1 MATQPRALGRTGQVA
16 FSVTILSTI
25 LAVVSVALTGPV
37 LGSVPVFGS
46 VPTVDGPP
54 PGPIPSEYRP
64 LSQKAPIPTPT
75 GVDRAIGRLTQD
87 PTVGALSMLVVDP
100 VTGKELF
107 AEKPTKRRTPASV
120 NKVLTAAAVLSSLGP
135 LYRTTTKVTRQS
147 DSVFLIGGGDPL
159 MSRTKGT
166 NSLKALAQA
175 TADKLLASGTKS
187 ITLTYDDSLF
197 TGPALGP
204 GWKSSYPKLG
214 VAAPVSALTVGAAR
228 VRSGASA
235 RVDDPAQQS
244 AQLFA
249 QRLKKK
255 GIAVRKIDRGKAPTV
270 SVGVASVQ
278 SETMAVAIDTMLTES
293 DNDVAEILAHLVGVR
308 VNGDGSF
315 FGSSRAMTSVLA
327 SNGVNAAGLRLA
339 DGSGLSTKNRVSASA
354 VAQVLTEMVRG
365 DQPEWASIATGLP
378 VAGRTG
384 TLEDRFDSKGTR
396 AGADVIR
403 AKTGSLTGVSSLAGT
418 VLDESGR
425 LLVFVMLGNDVPSV
439 YSARNTMDRIATKLA
454 KCGCT

>member
-1 MATQPRALGRTGQVA
+1 MA
-16 FSVTILSTI
+16 S
-25 LAVVSVALTGPV
+25 
-37 LGSVPVFGS
+37 
-46 VPTVDGPP
+46 
-54 PGPIPSEYRP
+54 
-64 LSQKAPIPTPT
+64 
-75 GVDRAIGRLTQD
+75 
-87 PTVGALSMLVVDP
+87 
-100 VTGKELF
+100 
-107 AEKPTKRRTPASV
+107 
-120 NKVLTAAAVLSSLGP
+120 
-135 LYRTTTKVTRQS
+135 
-147 DSVFLIGGGDPL
+147 
-159 MSRTKGT
+159 
-166 NSLKALAQA
+166 
-175 TADKLLASGTKS
+175 
-187 ITLTYDDSLF
+187 
-197 TGPALGP
+197 
-204 GWKSSYPKLG
+204 
-214 VAAPVSALTVGAAR
+214 
-228 VRSGASA
+228 
-235 RVDDPAQQS
+235 
-244 AQLFA
+244 
-249 QRLKKK
+249 
-255 GIAVRKIDRGKAPTV
+255 
-270 SVGVASVQ
+270 
-278 SETMAVAIDTMLTES
+278 AIDTMLTES

-327 SNGVNAAGLRLA
+327 SQGVNATGLRLA

-454 KCGCT
+454 KCGCA